1 MIKVKLRAMCTSTA
15 VFLILFHFIIALSD
29 AAITAPLG
37 NDTPI
42 RLSTRGQK
50 AVQNNDNNALKH
62 GNVVTLEFKH
72 PVNKQSIFGT
82 KLEVKIAAVTE
93 LNEQAFQEKF
103 KDTTMCLS
111 LDDGPFFCCDTDRAV
126 MYSNVDEGEHTLVA
140 KMYQK
145 GDFVNFAREASVA
158 FTTTLDPTKLSEQD
172 RIAFEDQM
180 QLKKQNSTSL
190 GENIEEEEL
199 VEVTFPKVHLVSPHH
214 RVTYAGTELNVET
227 MIDSQD
233 HPQFKKYFQNS
244 YTCLSL
250 DLSPTYFCHALHFD
264 ESSLQT
270 KSTMIAT
277 SLGIGLHTIEAALSH
292 PETGEILDLSK
303 SGKRISFVAGKSME
317 GAQFVTAI
325 NLRGKSIQIPVAA
338 GGNIQTQ
345 SQEVCHQ
352 AGFNEKKEEDFA
364 SCFQLI
370 LDHLI
375 MTANQLGFNAQLL
388 MNNN

>member
-1 MIKVKLRAMCTSTA
+1 MSTSI
-15 VFLILFHFIIALSD
+15 VICLILIHFIIALSD

-42 RLSTRGQK
+42 RLSTKGQQT
-50 AVQNNDNNALKH
+50 VQSNNNN
-62 GNVVTLEFKH
+62 NVVTLEFRQ
-72 PVNKQSIFGT
+72 PVNNEVVFGT
-82 KLEVKIAAVTE
+82 KLEVRIAAVTE

-111 LDDGPFFCCDTDRAV
+111 LDDGPFFCSETNRAV

-140 KMYQK
+140 KMYQN
-145 GDFVNFAREASVA
+145 GDFAKFARAASIR

-172 RIAFEDQM
+172 RIAFEDQ
-180 QLKKQNSTSL
+180 LKVKKQNFTSFE
-190 GENIEEEEL
+190 ENSEEEKL

-214 RVTYAGTELNVET
+214 RVTYAGTELKVET

-233 HPQFKKYFQNS
+233 HPHFQFYFINS

-250 DLSPTYFCHALHFD
+250 DLSPTYFCHALHLD
-264 ESSLQT
+264 NSSHQT
-270 KSTMIAT
+270 KSIMVAT
-277 SLGIGLHTIEAALSH
+277 SLGIGLHTIEVALSH
-292 PETGEILDLSK
+292 PETGEILDMSK

-345 SQEVCHQ
+345 SQEICRQ
-352 AGFNEKKEEDFA
+352 AGFHEKNEEDFA
-364 SCFQLI
+364 SCFQLV
-370 LDHLI
+370 LEHLI
-375 MTANQLGFNAQLL
+375 MIANQLGFNAQLL
-388 MNNN
+388 MNN